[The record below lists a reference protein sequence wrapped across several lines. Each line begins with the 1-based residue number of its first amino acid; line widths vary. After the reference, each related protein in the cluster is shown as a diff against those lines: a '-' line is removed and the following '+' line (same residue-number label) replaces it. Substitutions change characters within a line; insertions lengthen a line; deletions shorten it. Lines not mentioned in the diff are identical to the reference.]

1 MNSVARKTLYHPIS
15 WSIHTNNH
23 SLGATGIVFGL
34 PVLMQVLYLGCNDV
48 SGCPAP
54 ALLDPKTLSWAKLKS
69 QIPWPEEGLAGFMSW
84 EVTGWLFAYY
94 FLSLVLYRIMPAQ
107 IALGTKLRESGK
119 PLEYR
124 FNGKP
129 SFYVKLVS

>member
-1 MNSVARKTLYHPIS
+1 MNSVARKTLPLSSHFILNANYL
-15 WSIHTNNH
+15 

-54 ALLDPKTLSWAKLKS
+54 ALLDPKTLTWAKLKS

-94 FLSLVLYRIMPAQ
+94 FLSLMLYRIMPAQ

-129 SFYVKLVS
+129 FLIC

>member
-1 MNSVARKTLYHPIS
+1 MNSVARKTLPLQPHVIL
-15 WSIHTNNH
+15 NANCL

-34 PVLMQVLYLGCNDV
+34 PILMQVLYLGCNDV

-94 FLSLVLYRIMPAQ
+94 FLSLALYRIMPAQ

-129 SFYVKLVS
+129 FLVC